1 MRISAVLFDID
12 GTLMFRGKQIEGAAQ
27 ALRDLR
33 AQGIKLLFLTNISA
47 KTPAQIVAE
56 LAAAGIEIHG
66 DEVQTAAT
74 VCVNY
79 LQSLGGVSCHFLLD
93 AAVERLFS
101 GIKRNDVSPDFV
113 VISDVGDRFNYE
125 SLNLAFRLLRGGA
138 KLIALHKNYFWFDRD
153 GPKLDA
159 GAFIEGL
166 EAASGL
172 AAIVTGKPSELFFKS
187 ALDRVGCEATSVL
200 VAGDDLSTD
209 IAGAKQIG
217 ARSLLLGTGKYIA
230 GDEAPG
236 EGAPDF
242 FLPSIGG
249 FSAWF
254 GANNVA

>member
-12 GTLMFRGKQIEGAAQ
+12 GTLVFRGKQIEGAAQ
-27 ALRDLR
+27 TLLDLR

-47 KTPAQIVAE
+47 KTPTQIVAE
-56 LAAAGIEIHG
+56 LEAIGIEIHVG
-66 DEVQTAAT
+66 EVQTAAT

-93 AAVERLFS
+93 PAIERLFS
-101 GIKRNDVSPDFV
+101 GMQRNDVSPDFV

-166 EAASGL
+166 EVASGL
-172 AAIVTGKPSELFFKS
+172 TSIVTGKPSELFFKS
-187 ALDRVGCEATSVL
+187 ALDKVGCEAGAAL
-200 VAGDDLSTD
+200 VVGDDLSTD
-209 IAGAKQIG
+209 IAGAKQVG
-217 ARSLLLGTGKYIA
+217 ARSLLLGTGKYLA
-230 GDEAPG
+230 GDEAPR

-242 FLPSIGG
+242 FLPSIGE

-254 GANNVA
+254 RAGKVD